1 VASNVRLS
9 FTIEL
14 GSSQQTPR
22 VSFRGLHSNQG
33 LHPITVENQLYLN
46 LGFRQTPLFSSL
58 QGHRNYGN
66 RWTEIAKLVPGR
78 TDNAVKNRYC
88 ALAKKMAEGDK
99 PGKRKRRKRATIEHK
114 APEGLVAPYHG
125 AILRES
131 QIETQVLPQ
140 EGNERNPFNG
150 QPRTENGG
158 VKRKSQTAYER
169 QRSSESFVRRDSNAY
184 PVHWQPPSSS
194 RGDNPGRYRPPQ
206 SVEQRAHA
214 LVAELLG
221 GSAQMKH
228 GMDTSA
234 GDFAPENYGGGAYQR
249 MLLMGEG
256 NDAGGPS
263 DPRNVPHP
271 SYYEEEGYDSRNE
284 LGEGPTWY
292 TSDEPGGGFPEYEHE
307 FHPGSANRNTPAG
320 SLRAHKRGRMP
331 NGDEMHPRSGSHSS
345 MNARMVYDPQ
355 GGGQNARPKASSRP
369 PSLKSSPVGKGSRH
383 YPTQLQHALA
393 SIQRAKSQKISP
405 GKLATEQASRVKRKY
420 TRREQGGLKIVAP
433 DDAMVTRVEKGIV
446 RRGGELEMGGSPSI
460 RDEMQHQ
467 PKRPRP
473 SLSIHIPRTSGSNP
487 SSPQGDCLCCLN
499 LKLPTL
505 FESNDRAETASVG
518 DDYRPQKELEE
529 PF

>member
-1 VASNVRLS
+1 MTSNVRLA
-9 FTIEL
+9 FTSEL
-14 GSSQQTPR
+14 GASQQTLVFLPAASQKPR
-22 VSFRGLHSNQG
+22 PSSSYIGKPAV
-33 LHPITVENQLYLN
+33 I
-46 LGFRQTPLFSSL
+46 LGFHKRLLFSSL

-114 APEGLVAPYHG
+114 APDGLVAPYPG

-140 EGNERNPFNG
+140 DGSEPRPFNG
-150 QPRTENGG
+150 QQRTENGG

-169 QRSSESFVRRDSNAY
+169 QRSSESFVRRDNNAY
-184 PVHWQPPSSS
+184 PVNHWQPPSSS
-194 RGDNPGRYRPPQ
+194 RGNNPGRYRPPQ

-221 GSAQMKH
+221 GSAQMSH

-234 GDFAPENYGGGAYQR
+234 GDFAPESYPGGAYQR

-256 NDAGGPS
+256 NDAGGPN

-271 SYYEEEGYDSRNE
+271 SYYQEEGYDSKNE

-292 TSDEPGGGFPEYEHE
+292 TSDEPGGAFPEYEHE
-307 FHPGSANRNTPAG
+307 FHPGSTNRNTPAG

-331 NGDEMHPRSGSHSS
+331 NGDEMHPRSESHSNMS
-345 MNARMVYDPQ
+345 ARMVYDPQ

-433 DDAMVTRVEKGIV
+433 DDAMVTRVEKL
-446 RRGGELEMGGSPSI
+446 RGGELEMGGSPSI

-487 SSPQGDCLCCLN
+487 SSPQGDCLCCLVS
-499 LKLPTL
+499 KLPTL
-505 FESNDRAETASVG
+505 LEGNDRTEIACVG
-518 DDYRPQKELEE
+518 DD
-529 PF
+529 